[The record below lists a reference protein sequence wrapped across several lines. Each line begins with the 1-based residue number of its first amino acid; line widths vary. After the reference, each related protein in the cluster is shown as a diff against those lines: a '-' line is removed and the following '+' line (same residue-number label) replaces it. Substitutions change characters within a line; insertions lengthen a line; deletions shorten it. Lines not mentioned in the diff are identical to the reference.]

1 MDEFA
6 RKYNVGFTVMEGGDH
21 WFHTPRQLSVLRKW
35 EEAES

>member
-6 RKYNVGFTVMEGGDH
+6 RKYNAEFTVMEGGEH
-21 WFHTPRQLSVLRKW
+21 WFHMPQQLSVLRKW